1 MNAEVSAENDMKAF
15 DLAIH
20 RGQDT
25 ACFEFAKDTM
35 RGDPGDLLLR
45 YRGQSTMCGQTLRQ

>member
-1 MNAEVSAENDMKAF
+1 MKAF

-25 ACFEFAKDTM
+25 ACFELAKDTM

-45 YRGQSTMCGQTLRQ
+45 YRGQSTMCGQTLQQ